1 LFVVSPTKKIINEAF
16 WAVKKGFKFKSKWI
30 PESWGG
36 KKGEELA
43 KETGICDAI
52 FCHNLRFIAVAKS
65 KQGAIK
71 LAKKAVSSYN

>member
-1 LFVVSPTKKIINEAF
+1 LDF
-16 WAVKKGFKFKSKWI
+16 